1 MLKRTRTILVAATAA
16 AALLSAVPIA
26 SGAASGPRSEDV
38 SFGEIDDHN
47 TLRAFGITRD
57 QRLVRFE
64 TDARDDIRVVGKI
77 AGLEVD
83 QRVVGID
90 FRPATGQL
98 YGLGDAGG
106 IYTIATRSAHATRV
120 SQLNVPLEGTF
131 FGVDFNPAVD
141 RLRIISDTG
150 QNLRHDVTLPTGGTI
165 MDGTLTYPATT
176 TTPATTATGVTGAA
190 YTNNDTSA
198 DTSATLYDIDTNL
211 DQVVIQSPANAGL
224 LAATGKLTVDAGTNA
239 GFDIYSKVREGTA
252 VALFPY
258 AVLRVDG
265 RFGLYDVRLAN
276 GVVEREYQFPRCK
289 QVTDIAIPLNQL

>member
-1 MLKRTRTILVAATAA
+1 MLQRTRTTLAAATAA
-16 AALLSAVPIA
+16 LALLGGAPVA
-26 SGAASGPRSEDV
+26 SGAASGPSGGDG
-38 SFGEIDDHN
+38 SFGDRDDRD
-47 TLRAFGITRD
+47 TLRAFGLTRD

-64 TDARDDIRVVGKI
+64 TDDPSDIRVVGRI
-77 AGLEVD
+77 EGLTID
-83 QRVVGID
+83 QRLVGID

-98 YGLGDAGG
+98 YGVGDAGG
-106 IYTIATRSAHATRV
+106 VYTIGTRSARGTRV

-131 FGVDFNPAVD
+131 FGVDFNPAAD

-150 QNLRHDVTLPTGGTI
+150 QNLRHDVTMPTGGTT
-165 MDGTLTYPATT
+165 MDGTLTYPATS

-190 YTNNDTSA
+190 YTNNDSSA
-198 DTSATLYDIDTNL
+198 DTATTLYDIDTNL

-239 GFDIYSKVREGTA
+239 GFDIYSKVRDGKT

-265 RFGLYDVRLAN
+265 RFGLYDVRLST
-276 GVVEREYQFPRCK
+276 GEVDREYQFPRGK
-289 QVTDIAIPLNQL
+289 QVTDLAIPLNQI